1 MKTDNFVM
9 LLMGDLEK
17 EGEDVLIREGTLP
30 DCDVLKVGHH
40 GSSGATSDAFLAAVL
55 PEWAFISCGEDNR
68 YGHPHDET
76 LERLN
81 SIGCRYLTTAGQ
93 GALGIIFS
101 SEIYQVYAW
110 QK

>member
-1 MKTDNFVM
+1 M
-9 LLMGDLEK
+9 LLMGDVEK
-17 EGEDVLIREGTLP
+17 EGEEALLREKIVP
-30 DCDVLKVGHH
+30 DCNVLKVGHH

-76 LERLN
+76 LERLR
-81 SIGCRYLTTAGQ
+81 GADCQYLTTARQ
-93 GALGIIFS
+93 GALGVTFS
-101 SEIYQVYAW
+101 SEAYRIYAW